1 MDVNDF
7 YEEICIELCNGIE
20 GYLNGHLQLSDL
32 YDISFKEFLCRNFEN
47 KEEIKQN
54 LKVSISKLLAKMT
67 LEINTIEKLNNQL
80 KAFKDEEVDVDL
92 DEILAHG
99 MLLGRNRA
107 PPAGA
112 ECSQFYTG
120 PFKINKQ
127 N

>member
-1 MDVNDF
+1 MNVVDY
-7 YEEICIELCNGIE
+7 YEEICVELCNGIE
-20 GYLNGHLQLSDL
+20 GYLSDHLQLSDL
-32 YDISFKEFLCRNFEN
+32 YDISFKEFLCRNIEKK
-47 KEEIKQN
+47 KEIEQN
-54 LKVSISKLLAKMT
+54 LKVSISELLTKMT
-67 LEINTIEKLNNQL
+67 LEINTIEKYNNQL
-80 KAFKDEEVDVDL
+80 KAFKHEEVDIDL
-92 DEILAHG
+92 DEIFAHG